1 MLRKDSSNSEPIGVP
16 HILVI
21 DDCISLQQFINGI
34 LLPTGARITFA
45 DGGEEGLRLA
55 SELRPTLILL
65 DYEMPDCDGFQVLSR
80 LSEDEQLQ
88 DIPVV
93 MITGNNDQSLI
104 ESAFE
109 LGVCDYINKPF
120 LPVELRARVR
130 SALKTRALV
139 DDLREKLKFD
149 ALTGLP
155 SKANLIERLRSSIT
169 RSRLG
174 GSFFAIMF
182 IDLDRFKWINDSLG
196 HDCGDHALKEAAKRL
211 RASVRSSDLV
221 EKRQTFGTVSRF
233 GGDEFVVLL
242 ESIPT
247 AREAE
252 LVAARI
258 LKVMHEPF
266 QIAGRMLYLSASI
279 GIVTSNGQYQSPDDI
294 IRDADIAM
302 YEAKDAGRGR
312 SRFFEPGMRNR
323 AMKRW
328 QVDTDLRQAIE
339 HNQLCL
345 QYQPIVSLK
354 TGLVESVEAL
364 VRWNHPE
371 RGTIPPN
378 DFIPMAEET
387 GLIVAIGEWV
397 MRTACTQFAEWQ
409 NLDPDGTP
417 NYISINLSRQQLLQP
432 KFSELFSSAIQQSGI
447 SPSCVHFEITE
458 SEMMHDLKTCV
469 QEIQSLRSMGAKI
482 DLDDFGTGYSSLA
495 CLHQLPIDVLKLD
508 RSLISNMG
516 LGGHYSKL
524 VDLVLKLLSETQ
536 IQVVAE
542 GIETLDQLHKL
553 QQLHCQLGQGYFFSK
568 PIDANKVQAFVNKR
582 RTEHS
587 MFTKI
592 GVPAIPIVVP
602 SLFSISR
609 MQKR

>member
-1 MLRKDSSNSEPIGVP
+1 MLGKDTSNSEPIVGP

-21 DDCISLQQFINGI
+21 DDCAGLQQFIHRV
-34 LLPTGARITFA
+34 LSPTGARITFA

-55 SELRPTLILL
+55 AELYPTLILL
-65 DYEMPDCDGFQVLSR
+65 DYEMPDCDGFQVLRR
-80 LSEDEQLQ
+80 LSEDEHLR

-93 MITGNNDQSLI
+93 MITGSNDQSLI

-109 LGVCDYINKPF
+109 LGVCDYLSKPF

-139 DDLREKLKFD
+139 DDLREKLRFD

-155 SKANLIERLRSSIT
+155 SKANLIERIRNSIS
-169 RSRLG
+169 RSRSG
-174 GSFFAIMF
+174 QNFFAIMF

-196 HDCGDHALKEAAKRL
+196 HDCGDHALREAAERL

-221 EKRQTFGTVSRF
+221 EKRQSVGTVSRF

-242 ESIPT
+242 ESIPS

-252 LVAARI
+252 LVASRI

-266 QIAGRMLYLSASI
+266 HIAGRMLYLSASI
-279 GIVTSNGQYQSPDDI
+279 GIVTSDGQYQTPDDI

-302 YEAKDAGRGR
+302 YEAKDAGRGCF
-312 SRFFEPGMRNR
+312 RFFEPGMRKR

-339 HNQLCL
+339 QNQLCL

-364 VRWNHPE
+364 VRWNHPD

-397 MRTACTQFAEWQ
+397 MRTACAQFAQWQ
-409 NLDPDGTP
+409 RQDPEGTP
-417 NYISINLSRQQLLQP
+417 NHVSINLSRQQLLQP
-432 KFSELFSSAIQQSGI
+432 KFSDLFWSATLQSGI
-447 SPSCVHFEITE
+447 SPSSVHFEITE

-508 RSLISNMG
+508 RSLVSNMG
-516 LGGHYSKL
+516 QGGHYSKL
-524 VDLVLKLLSETQ
+524 VDLVLKLLSESQ

-568 PIDANKVQAFVNKR
+568 PVDADKVQAFVIKR
-582 RTEHS
+582 RMEQS
-587 MFTKI
+587 KFMKI
-592 GVPAIPIVVP
+592 AVPEIPIVIP

>member
-1 MLRKDSSNSEPIGVP
+1 
-16 HILVI
+16 
-21 DDCISLQQFINGI
+21 
-34 LLPTGARITFA
+34 
-45 DGGEEGLRLA
+45 
-55 SELRPTLILL
+55 
-65 DYEMPDCDGFQVLSR
+65 
-80 LSEDEQLQ
+80 
-88 DIPVV
+88 

-109 LGVCDYINKPF
+109 LGVCDYLNKPF

-130 SALKTRALV
+130 SALKTSALV
-139 DDLREKLKFD
+139 EDLRKQLKFD

-155 SKANLIERLRSSIT
+155 SKANLIERLRDSIA
-169 RSRLG
+169 RSLINQNC
-174 GSFFAIMF
+174 SAIMF

-196 HDCGDHALKEAAKRL
+196 HDCGDDALKEAAKRL

-221 EKRQTFGTVSRF
+221 ENRQSIGTVSRF

-252 LVAARI
+252 LVASRI
-258 LKVMHEPF
+258 LKVMREPF
-266 QIAGRMLYLSASI
+266 QIAGCMLYLSASI
-279 GIVTSNGQYQSPDDI
+279 GIVTCNGQYQSPDDI

-302 YEAKDAGRGR
+302 YEAKDAGKGCF
-312 SRFFEPGMRNR
+312 RFFEPGMRNR

-339 HNQLCL
+339 HNHLRL
-345 QYQPIVSLK
+345 QYQPIVNLK

-364 VRWNHPE
+364 VRWNHPD

-409 NLDPDGTP
+409 KLDPNGTP
-417 NYISINLSRQQLLQP
+417 NHISINLSRQQLLQP
-432 KFSELFSSAIQQSGI
+432 EFSELFRSAILQSGI

-458 SEMMHDLKTCV
+458 SEMMHDLETCV
-469 QEIQSLRSMGAKI
+469 QEIHALRSMGAKI

-495 CLHQLPIDVLKLD
+495 CLHQLPIDVLKID
-508 RSLISNMG
+508 RSLISNMAS
-516 LGGHYSKL
+516 GGQYSKL

-542 GIETLDQLHKL
+542 GIETLDQLQKL
-553 QQLHCQLGQGYFFSK
+553 RQLHCDFGQGYYFSK
-568 PIDANKVQAFVNKR
+568 PIDANKIPEFVNSR
-582 RTEHS
+582 RMAHSHVTE
-587 MFTKI
+587 I
-592 GVPAIPIVVP
+592 GVLEIPITIP
-602 SLFSISR
+602 SLFSIPR
-609 MQKR
+609 MQTR

>member
-1 MLRKDSSNSEPIGVP
+1 MLRKDTSNSEPIRVP

-21 DDCISLQQFINGI
+21 DDCVSLQLFINGI

-45 DGGEEGLRLA
+45 GGGEEGLRLA
-55 SELRPTLILL
+55 AELHPTLILL
-65 DYEMPDCDGFQVLSR
+65 DYEMPDCDGFRVLSR
-80 LSEDEQLQ
+80 LREDEQLR

-104 ESAFE
+104 ESAFD
-109 LGVCDYINKPF
+109 LGVCDYLSKPF

-155 SKANLIERLRSSIT
+155 SKANLIERLRNSIS

-174 GSFFAIMF
+174 QSFFAIMF

-196 HDCGDHALKEAAKRL
+196 HDCGDHALKEAAERL

-221 EKRQTFGTVSRF
+221 EKRQSVGTVSRF

-252 LVAARI
+252 LVASRI

-266 QIAGRMLYLSASI
+266 HIAGRMLYLSASI

-302 YEAKDAGRGR
+302 YEAKDAGRGCF
-312 SRFFEPGMRNR
+312 RFFEPGMRNR

-397 MRTACTQFAEWQ
+397 MRTACRQFAEWQ

-417 NYISINLSRQQLLQP
+417 NHISINLSRQQLLQP
-432 KFSELFSSAIQQSGI
+432 KFSELFRSAILQSGI

-458 SEMMHDLKTCV
+458 SEMMLDLKTCV
-469 QEIQSLRSMGAKI
+469 QEIQALRSMGAKI

-508 RSLISNMG
+508 RSLILNMG
-516 LGGHYSKL
+516 KGGHYSKL
-524 VDLVLKLLSETQ
+524 VELVLKLLSETQ

-568 PIDANKVQAFVNKR
+568 PIEADKVQAFVNKR
-582 RTEHS
+582 RMEQS

-592 GVPAIPIVVP
+592 AVPEVPIVIP

>member
-1 MLRKDSSNSEPIGVP
+1 MLCKDLSNSQPIGIP

-21 DDCISLQQFINGI
+21 DDCTSLQRFIKAVLSPN
-34 LLPTGARITFA
+34 RVSMSFA

-55 SELRPTLILL
+55 SELQPTLILL
-65 DYEMPDCDGFQVLSR
+65 DYEMPDCDGFQVLRR
-80 LSEDEQLQ
+80 LRADEQLC

-109 LGVCDYINKPF
+109 LGVCDYLSKPF

-130 SALKTRALV
+130 SALKTSALV
-139 DDLREKLKFD
+139 DDLRKKLKFD

-155 SKANLIERLRSSIT
+155 SKANLIERLRDSIS
-169 RSRLG
+169 RSHVNQNC
-174 GSFFAIMF
+174 FAIMF

-196 HDCGDHALKEAAKRL
+196 HDCGDDALKEAAERL

-221 EKRQTFGTVSRF
+221 EKRRSIGTVSRF

-242 ESIPT
+242 DSIPT
-247 AREAE
+247 PREAE
-252 LVAARI
+252 LVASRI
-258 LKVMHEPF
+258 LRVMHEPF
-266 QIAGRMLYLSASI
+266 HIAGRMLYLSASI
-279 GIVTSNGQYQSPDDI
+279 GIVTSSGQYQSPDDI

-302 YEAKDAGRGR
+302 YEAKDAGKGCF
-312 SRFFEPGMRNR
+312 RFFDPGMRNR

-339 HNQLCL
+339 HNQLRL
-345 QYQPIVSLK
+345 QYQPIINLK

-409 NLDPDGTP
+409 NLDPGGTP
-417 NYISINLSRQQLLQP
+417 NHISINLSRQQLLQP
-432 KFSELFSSAIQQSGI
+432 EFSELFRSAILQSGI
-447 SPSCVHFEITE
+447 SASCVHFEITE

-469 QEIQSLRSMGAKI
+469 QEIQNLRAMGAKI

-495 CLHQLPIDVLKLD
+495 CLHQLPIDVLKID
-508 RSLISNMG
+508 RSLVSNMAT
-516 LGGHYSKL
+516 GGQYSKL

-542 GIETLDQLHKL
+542 GIETLDQLQKL
-553 QQLHCQLGQGYFFSK
+553 QQLHCDYGQGYYFSK
-568 PIDANKVQAFVNKR
+568 PIDANKIQAFVNNR
-582 RTEHS
+582 RTEQS
-587 MFTKI
+587 MAVKGGT
-592 GVPAIPIVVP
+592 PEIPIVIP
-602 SLFSISR
+602 SLFSIPR
-609 MQKR
+609 MQTL